1 MIPTKNHSPKHT
13 THPTDF
19 PPQSPAILLRMRRL
33 LSLTLLAAATLSTQ
47 AQTPAAPADP
57 LAPLDFLTG
66 TWNAKSTAATG
77 TAEANVTGTYTFRR
91 DLNGHAL
98 DRTSSAD
105 TCHGPNPFDC
115 SHQDRLTIF
124 SDPNA
129 LAAHHAS
136 LLAFYMDSEGHI
148 LYYTVTLPDPNTAI
162 LLSQGP
168 PTAPHFRLMYHL
180 EGTGP
185 TAIMTGK
192 FQMAAPGSDD
202 FHSYLEWSGTRH

>member
-1 MIPTKNHSPKHT
+1 
-13 THPTDF
+13 
-19 PPQSPAILLRMRRL
+19 MRRL
-33 LSLTLLAAATLSTQ
+33 LTLALFAAALAANAQTST
-47 AQTPAAPADP
+47 QTPAQPSDP

-66 TWNAKSTAATG
+66 TWNAHSTSTSGSAGAD
-77 TAEANVTGTYTFRR
+77 ATGTYTFRR

-105 TCHGPNPFDC
+105 TCHAPNSFDC
-115 SHQDRLTIF
+115 SHHDRLTIF

-136 LLAFYMDSEGHI
+136 LLALYLDSEGHTI
-148 LYYTVTLPDPNTAI
+148 YYTVSTPDPNTAI
-162 LLSQGP
+162 FLSQSP
-168 PTAPHFRLMYHL
+168 SNAPHFRLIYHL
-180 EGTGP
+180 EGSGP

-192 FQMAAPGSDD
+192 FKIAAPGSDD